1 MIHTVG
7 PVWDGGAHDEDSLLA
22 SCYRSSL
29 ELAQAHGLRSIAF
42 PAISCGAYRFP
53 VQRAADVAMSAVR
66 DALANSPVLE
76 RVVFAVRDASVE
88 TALRRSLAMRT

>member
-1 MIHTVG
+1 
-7 PVWDGGAHDEDSLLA
+7 
-22 SCYRSSL
+22 
-29 ELAQAHGLRSIAF
+29 
-42 PAISCGAYRFP
+42 
-53 VQRAADVAMSAVR
+53 MSAVR